1 MKILSLRL
9 KNLNS
14 LKGEWKIDFTSEPF
28 ASNGLFAITG
38 PTGAGKTTL
47 LDAICLALY
56 HKTPRL
62 NTVSQS
68 QNDLMTRDTAE
79 CLAEVEF
86 EVKGVAWRA
95 FWSQNRARNAVN
107 GNLQAPRVELAEV
120 ASGKIVADK
129 VKDKLDM
136 TAKLTGLDYD
146 RFTRSMMLSQ
156 GQFAAF
162 LNADANDRA
171 SLLEEL
177 TGTEIYGTVSA
188 AVFENHKN
196 VRSQL
201 ENLQAQAAGV
211 ALLSEEQ
218 RQQLSDSLQAL
229 TTEEKVQLA
238 QQLKLQQHQQWL
250 VLLSQLTQ
258 NHTQAEQALNAAARA
273 IAEAAPQLDKLNR
286 AQPAEKLRPDWQRL
300 QELQTTLQ
308 ATRLKTEE
316 VNTRLLQARI
326 RRQQTR
332 LAAAS
337 LASKLT
343 EENIQLQDWLKTH
356 SHFRLWGAELAGW
369 RMAFGQQQRDAT
381 QLQALQRDIDASQ
394 RKLALLPVTEMS
406 LSADEVSAH
415 LQTTIAA
422 RPQRRQLATLQPQL
436 SSLLKRKALQQQEFD
451 MLEKQIAEGD
461 AQLVLKRQQYKER
474 RQHESDLEKVCELE
488 KRIASLE
495 TERALLQP
503 EQPCPLCGST
513 QHPAV
518 ADYQAIQPGENQ
530 QRLDKL
536 KLEVASLAEA
546 GFAIK
551 GQLDTQRKQRENLI
565 NTIKTLDEEE
575 NELRVHWQQLCTR
588 LQLVLAPED
597 DIQQWLES
605 EELREQQLHQ
615 LSQRIVLEEQLT
627 QANVQY
633 RKLADEIA
641 AQREALNIALE
652 NMGLQHP
659 AHGEENNWLAQ
670 RLQESQLW
678 QQRSEQLPRLQQQL
692 TTLESVLS
700 AFVDDG
706 SAPAPLSES
715 EQIAALQ
722 NWHALHSD
730 CIALESQWQTL
741 HQQHQ
746 QEETRID
753 KANAQFMS
761 ALAAS
766 PFADV
771 ETFQAAL
778 LDENERQML
787 EQKKQLLE
795 QQHQQQTALC
805 QQAEKALAEHTAAR
819 PPALEADAD
828 LGVLQEQLA
837 RCNQLLRENTTQQ
850 GQIQQQLQHDVE
862 NRQRQQGLMQAIV
875 ECQQQV
881 EDWGYLNVLIG
892 SKEGDKFRKFAQGLT
907 LDNLVW
913 LANNQLNRLHGRYL
927 LQRKDSE
934 ALELQVVDTWQADA
948 VRDTRTL
955 SGGESFLVSLSL
967 ALALSDLVSHKTRI
981 DSLFLDEGFG
991 TLDSETLDTALDA
1004 LDTLNASG
1012 KTIGVISHVEAMK
1025 ERIPVQIKVK
1035 KINGLGVSRLAKE
1048 FAVS

>member
-14 LKGEWKIDFTSEPF
+14 LKGEWKIDFTREPF

-86 EVKGVAWRA
+86 EVKGIAYRA
-95 FWSQNRARNAVN
+95 FWSQNRARNAAN

-120 ASGKIVADK
+120 ESGKIIADK
-129 VKDKLDM
+129 VKDKLDV

-211 ALLSEEQ
+211 ALLSEAQ
-218 RQQLSDSLQAL
+218 RQQLSEGLQVL
-229 TTEEKVQLA
+229 TTEEKNRLA
-238 QQLKLQQHQQWL
+238 EQQTLQQHQHW
-250 VLLSQLTQ
+250 LSQLTQ
-258 NHTQAEQALNAAARA
+258 LTQNHSHTGAALNAATRA
-273 IAEAAPQLDKLNR
+273 IEEAAPQLEKLTR

-300 QELQTTLQ
+300 QELQTTLKN
-308 ATRLKTEE
+308 TRIQTEE
-316 VNTRLLQARI
+316 VNTRLRQATV

-337 LASKLT
+337 QAAKLT
-343 EENIQLQDWLKTH
+343 QEFSELQQWLKTH
-356 SHFRLWGAELAGW
+356 DSYRLWGAELAGW
-369 RMAFGQQQRDAT
+369 RMAFSQQQRDAA
-381 QLQALQRDIDASQ
+381 QLQTLQREIEDRQ
-394 RKLALLPVTEMS
+394 KKLELLPAIELA
-406 LSADEVSAH
+406 LSADEVSTH
-415 LQTTIAA
+415 LQETIAA
-422 RPQRRQLATLQPQL
+422 RALRQQLATLQPQL
-436 SSLLKRKALQQQEFD
+436 SSLLKRKTQQQLD
-451 MLEKQIAEGD
+451 IATLEKQISQGEAE
-461 AQLVLKRQQYKER
+461 LILKRQQYKDR
-474 RQHESDLEKVCELE
+474 RQHEADLEKVCELE
-488 KRIASLE
+488 LRIVSLE
-495 TERALLQP
+495 AERAHLQP
-503 EQPCPLCGST
+503 DQPCPLCGST
-513 QHPAV
+513 HHPAV

-530 QRLDKL
+530 QRLAAL
-536 KLEVASLAEA
+536 KREVASLAEA
-546 GFAIK
+546 GFAMK
-551 GQLDTQRKQRENLI
+551 GQLDTLRSQREGLLTAI
-565 NTIKTLDEEE
+565 NTLNEEE
-575 NELRVHWQQLCTR
+575 AAGRLRWQQLCTR
-588 LQLVLAPED
+588 LQLALTPED
-597 DIQQWLES
+597 DLQQWLES
-605 EELREQQLHQ
+605 EEQREQQLHQ
-615 LSQRIVLEEQLT
+615 LSQRILLEEQLT
-627 QANVQY
+627 QAQLQHQ
-633 RKLADEIA
+633 KLAAEIA
-641 AQREALNIALE
+641 SQRETLNTALE
-652 NMGLQHP
+652 SAGLQHP
-659 AHGEENNWLAQ
+659 ANGEENSWLAERQ
-670 RLQESQLW
+670 QESQHW
-678 QQRSEQLPRLQQQL
+678 QQHNEQLPRLQQQL
-692 TTLESVLS
+692 STLENLIN
-700 AFVDDG
+700 ALVDDG
-706 SAPAPLSES
+706 TTPPQLTES
-715 EQIAALQ
+715 EQISALQ
-722 NWHALHSD
+722 NWHNLHSD
-730 CIALESQWQTL
+730 CIALESQWKTL
-741 HQQHQ
+741 QQHLQ
-746 QEETRID
+746 QEETRVEQ
-753 KANAQFMS
+753 ANAQFLA
-761 ALAAS
+761 ALANS

-778 LDENERQML
+778 IDETERQQL
-787 EQKKQLLE
+787 ELKKQQLE
-795 QQHQQQTALC
+795 KEHQQQTTLC
-805 QQAEKALAEHTAAR
+805 QQAEKALNEHKAAR
-819 PPALEADAD
+819 PATLAEDVELSLLEA
-828 LGVLQEQLA
+828 QLSL
-837 RCNQLLRENTTQQ
+837 CNQQLRENTTEQ
-850 GQIQQQLQHDVE
+850 GQIQQQLRHDAE
-862 NRQRQQGLMQAIV
+862 NRQRQQGLMQSIV

-881 EDWGYLNVLIG
+881 EDWGYLNALIG

-955 SGGESFLVSLSL
+955 SGGESFLVSLAL

-991 TLDSETLDTALDA
+991 TLDAETLDTALDA

-1048 FAVS
+1048 FAVG

>member
-14 LKGEWKIDFTSEPF
+14 LKGEWKVDFTQEPF

-56 HKTPRL
+56 HQTPRL
-62 NTVSQS
+62 NTVTQS

-86 EVKGVAWRA
+86 EVKGVAYRA
-95 FWSQNRARNAVN
+95 FWSQNRARNAAN

-120 ASGKIVADK
+120 ASGKIIADK
-129 VKDKLDM
+129 VKDKLDV

-162 LNADANDRA
+162 LNANANDRA

-196 VRSQL
+196 VRSHL

-218 RQQLSDSLQAL
+218 QQQLSESLQAL
-229 TTEEKVQLA
+229 TTDEKTLLA
-238 QQLKLQQHQQWL
+238 EQTKLQQHQQWL
-250 VLLSQLTQ
+250 GQLTQLTQ
-258 NHTQAEQALNAAARA
+258 NHAQAQLALNAATHA
-273 IAEAAPQLDKLNR
+273 IEAAAPDLEKLTR

-300 QELQTTLQ
+300 QELQATLKN
-308 ATRLKTEE
+308 TRTQSEE
-316 VNTRLLQARI
+316 VNARLLAARV

-337 LASKLT
+337 QAAKLN
-343 EENIQLQDWLKTH
+343 EENTQLQSWLKTH
-356 SHFRLWGAELAGW
+356 DRYRLWGAELAGW
-369 RMAFGQQQRDAT
+369 RMAFSHQQREAEK
-381 QLQALQRDIDASQ
+381 LQELQRNIDASQ
-394 RKLALLPVTEMS
+394 KKLELLPVVELT
-406 LSADEVSAH
+406 LNADEVSDH
-415 LQTTIAA
+415 LQAAMAA
-422 RPQRRQLATLQPQL
+422 RPQRQQLATLQPQL
-436 SSLLKRKALQQQEFD
+436 SSLLKRKTLQQQEIAA
-451 MLEKQIAEGD
+451 LETQITQGD
-461 AQLVLKRQQYKER
+461 AELALKRQQYKER

-488 KRIASLE
+488 KRIVSLE
-495 TERALLQP
+495 AERARLQP

-518 ADYQAIQPGENQ
+518 ADYQAIKPGENQ
-530 QRLDKL
+530 QRLEEL
-536 KLEVASLAEA
+536 KREVASLAEA
-546 GFAIK
+546 GFAMK
-551 GQLDTQRKQRENLI
+551 GQLDTQRKQHESLLAAI
-565 NTIKTLDEEE
+565 NALNEEE
-575 NELRVHWQQLCTR
+575 AALRVRWQQLCAN
-588 LQLVLAPED
+588 LQLALAPED
-597 DIQQWLES
+597 DLQEWLES
-605 EELREQQLHQ
+605 EEKREQQLHQ
-615 LSQRIVLEEQLT
+615 LSQRIVLEEQLS
-627 QANVQY
+627 QARAQY
-633 RKLADEIA
+633 TKLAAEIT
-641 AQREALNIALE
+641 AQRETLNAALE
-652 NMGLQHP
+652 NVGLQHP
-659 AHGEENNWLAQ
+659 ASGEENNWLAERQ
-670 RLQESQLW
+670 QESQEW
-678 QQRSEQLPRLQQQL
+678 QQRSEQIPRLQQQL
-692 TTLESVLS
+692 SLLENVIST
-700 AFVDDG
+700 FIDDG
-706 SAPAPLSES
+706 TMPAPLSEN

-722 NWHALHSD
+722 NWHSLHSD
-730 CIALESQWQTL
+730 CVALESQWQTL
-741 HQQHQ
+741 QQQ
-746 QEETRID
+746 QKQEEARV
-753 KANAQFMS
+753 AQASEQFQA

-766 PFADV
+766 PFADA

-778 LDENERQML
+778 LTEAECQQL
-787 EQKKQLLE
+787 ELKKQQLE
-795 QQHQQQTALC
+795 QQLQQQTVLF
-805 QQAEKALAEHTAAR
+805 QQIEKALAEHKSAR
-819 PPALEADAD
+819 PEALAADAE
-828 LGVLQEQLA
+828 LSLLQQQLA
-837 RCNQLLRENTTQQ
+837 QLNQQLRENTTQQ
-850 GQIQQQLQHDVE
+850 GQIQQQLRHDAE

-881 EDWGYLNVLIG
+881 EDWGYLNALIG

-955 SGGESFLVSLSL
+955 SGGESFLVSLAL

-991 TLDSETLDTALDA
+991 TLDAETLDTALDA

-1048 FAVS
+1048 FAIG